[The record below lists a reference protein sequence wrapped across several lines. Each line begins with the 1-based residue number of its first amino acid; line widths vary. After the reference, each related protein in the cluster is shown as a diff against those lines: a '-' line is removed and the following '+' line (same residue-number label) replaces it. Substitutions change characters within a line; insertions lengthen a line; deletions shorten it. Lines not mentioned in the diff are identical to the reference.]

1 MAKGDSAE
9 KPARA
14 GKGRPTFA
22 AGFPEDPALDALV
35 AAFVAG
41 DYARVRAEAP
51 KLAASSEDPAV
62 QKAAR
67 TLRDRIE
74 PDRLAL
80 GLLALTG
87 ALLVALSAWWIINGH
102 APASTNAPTSAPSS
116 SSSIVAPPTTIERI
130 H

>member
-1 MAKGDSAE
+1 MAKADTAQ
-9 KPARA
+9 KPARIGA
-14 GKGRPTFA
+14 GRPTFA
-22 AGFPEDPALDALV
+22 DRFPDDPTLDALV

-51 KLAASSEDPAV
+51 KLAASSEDPGV
-62 QKAAR
+62 QAAAR

-87 ALLVALSAWWIINGH
+87 ALLVALSAWWIVNGH
-102 APASTNAPTSAPSS
+102 APAATTAPSTSPS
-116 SSSIVAPPTTIERI
+116 SVAPPVTIERI

>member
-1 MAKGDSAE
+1 MAKAERAE
-9 KPARA
+9 KGERDGRA
-14 GKGRPTFA
+14 GTSRPTFA
-22 AGFPEDPALDALV
+22 ARFPDDPALDALV

-41 DYARVRAEAP
+41 DYARVREEAP
-51 KLAASSEDPAV
+51 KLAASSDDPEV
-62 QKAAR
+62 QAAAR

-87 ALLVALSAWWIINGH
+87 ALLVALTAWWIVNGH
-102 APASTNAPTSAPSS
+102 ASVVTPAPSNAAS
-116 SSSIVAPPTTIERI
+116 SVAPPVTIERI